1 MVNKKESRRSRRAR
15 VKIPLRYS
23 LDDSM
28 KSMVTIKDT
37 AVETETINVSTLGAS
52 VISPYLLPP
61 GIRLRLEIDR
71 KPFLPD
77 DSSPLREPI
86 RALGKIVGVRPDKDK
101 VRLSI
106 MFVEID
112 PSDKELIS
120 AYVRR
125 HL

>member
-28 KSMVTIKDT
+28 KSMVTIKD
-37 AVETETINVSTLGAS
+37 AVVETETINVSVLGAS
-52 VISPYLLPP
+52 VMSPYLLPP
-61 GIRLRLEIDR
+61 GIRLRVEMDR
-71 KPFLPD
+71 KAFLTD
-77 DSSPLREPI
+77 GSSGAGEPI
-86 RALGKIVGVRPDKDK
+86 RALGKIVGVRPEKGK
-101 VRLSI
+101 IRLSV
-106 MFVEID
+106 MFVEIN
-112 PSDKELIS
+112 PQDKELIA